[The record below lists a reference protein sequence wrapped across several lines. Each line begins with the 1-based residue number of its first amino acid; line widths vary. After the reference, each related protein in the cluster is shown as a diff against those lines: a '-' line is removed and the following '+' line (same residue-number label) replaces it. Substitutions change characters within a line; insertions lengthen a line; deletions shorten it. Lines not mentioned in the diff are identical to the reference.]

1 MVTRDDVT
9 QSERHRV
16 GSADE
21 SSFGVVLLAVTG
33 LGQYFGPQ
41 EGQHGHIKAAVAAH
55 HDGTGEELWRAS
67 VMLKTAKRAVACR
80 ACHLFEV

>member
-1 MVTRDDVT
+1 MPLDYVT
-9 QSERHRV
+9 QSERH
-16 GSADE
+16 E
-21 SSFGVVLLAVTG
+21 SRFGVVLLAVTG

-67 VMLKTAKRAVACR
+67 VMLKPRR
-80 ACHLFEV
+80 GR